1 MTDPNLTPREVLP
14 GDATQSGAGSQDAR
28 VQAGDSPST
37 APSADPSMVRAVLN
51 QRRAVILAVTLAVGA
66 FWVTFGDWQ
75 LGTLAAA
82 GVALGLANHILTEYA
97 IQKAIAA
104 EDPVTRNAYARS
116 SLLRLAAISLAAFA
130 LAAVFWEQ
138 GGIGVLFGLA
148 IFHLIALTLTAIPL
162 LREVRNS

>member
-1 MTDPNLTPREVLP
+1 VNDLEVP
-14 GDATQSGAGSQDAR
+14 QDAGQSAG
-28 VQAGDSPST
+28 QAQSPVVE
-37 APSADPSMVRAVLN
+37 PSIARAVIN
-51 QRRAVILAVTLAVGA
+51 QRRALVLAAVLIAGS
-66 FWVTFGDWQ
+66 FWVTFGNWTQ
-75 LGTLAAA
+75 GALAAT
-82 GVALGLANHILTEYA
+82 GVVLGFVNHVLTEYA

-116 SLLRLAAISLAAFA
+116 SLVRLGLISVAAFA
-130 LAAVFWEQ
+130 LAAGFWEQ

>member
-1 MTDPNLTPREVLP
+1 VNDVELPRDTAAAP
-14 GDATQSGAGSQDAR
+14 ADAS
-28 VQAGDSPST
+28 V
-37 APSADPSMVRAVLN
+37 VRAVLN
-51 QRRAVILAVTLAVGA
+51 QRRAIVLALVLAVGA
-66 FWVTFGDWQ
+66 FWVTFGSWTQ
-75 LGTLAAA
+75 GALAAA

-104 EDPVTRNAYARS
+104 DDPVTRNAYARS
-116 SLLRLAAISLAAFA
+116 SLLRLAVVSLAAFT

>member
-1 MTDPNLTPREVLP
+1 VNDTETPKDV
-14 GDATQSGAGSQDAR
+14 
-28 VQAGDSPST
+28 
-37 APSADPSMVRAVLN
+37 APIESASFGRAIRN
-51 QRRAVILAVTLAVGA
+51 QRRAVILALVLAAGA
-66 FWVTFGDWQ
+66 FWVTFGNWQ
-75 LGTLAAA
+75 MGALAAA
-82 GVALGLANHILTEYA
+82 GVGLGLINHILTEFA

-104 EDPVTRNAYARS
+104 DDPVTRNAYARS
-116 SLLRLAAISLAAFA
+116 SLLRLAIVSLAAFA

>member
-1 MTDPNLTPREVLP
+1 MNDIDVPK
-14 GDATQSGAGSQDAR
+14 DAE
-28 VQAGDSPST
+28 QAAVPAEPASLG
-37 APSADPSMVRAVLN
+37 RAVAN
-51 QRRAVILAVTLAVGA
+51 QRRALILAAVLIAGS
-66 FWVTFGDWQ
+66 FWVTFGDWAQ
-75 LGTLAAA
+75 GALAAA
-82 GVALGLANHILTEYA
+82 GVTLGYANHVLTEFA

-116 SLLRLAAISLAAFA
+116 SLIRLAVISLAAFT

-138 GGIGVLFGLA
+138 GGVGVLFGLA

>member
-1 MTDPNLTPREVLP
+1 MNDIDIPR
-14 GDATQSGAGSQDAR
+14 DADQVP
-28 VQAGDSPST
+28 VQPA
-37 APSADPSMVRAVLN
+37 SMRRAVLN
-51 QRRAVILAVTLAVGA
+51 QRRAVILALVLAVGA
-66 FWVTFGDWQ
+66 FWVTFGNWTQ
-75 LGTLAAA
+75 GALAAA
-82 GVALGLANHILTEYA
+82 GVALGLINHILTEFA
-97 IQKAIAA
+97 IQKAIGA

-116 SLLRLAAISLAAFA
+116 SLLRLAVISLAAFT

>member
-1 MTDPNLTPREVLP
+1 VNDTIQPH
-14 GDATQSGAGSQDAR
+14 GAEQQDQPVPVEPASL
-28 VQAGDSPST
+28 G
-37 APSADPSMVRAVLN
+37 RAVLN
-51 QRRAVILAVTLAVGA
+51 QRRAIVLALVLAVGA
-66 FWVTFGDWQ
+66 FWVTFGNWQ
-75 LGTLAAA
+75 MGALAAA
-82 GVALGLANHILTEYA
+82 GVALGLINHVLTEYA

-116 SLLRLAAISLAAFA
+116 SLLRLGVVSLAAFA
-130 LAAVFWEQ
+130 LAAVFWDQ